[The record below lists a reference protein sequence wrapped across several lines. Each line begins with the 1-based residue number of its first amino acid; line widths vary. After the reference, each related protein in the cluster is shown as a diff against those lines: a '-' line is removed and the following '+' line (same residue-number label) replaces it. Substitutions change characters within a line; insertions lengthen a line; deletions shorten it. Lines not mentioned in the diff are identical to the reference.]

1 MSEVEITL
9 RGKSETIRCTLKAA
23 KAVNAL
29 AGGFQGALARLANM
43 DQEAYFQIVA
53 AGLGKKPID
62 VEQAVYETGLTN
74 LTEPLSNFV
83 LMLANGGK
91 PFIAAEEGGGE
102 GEA

>member
-1 MSEVEITL
+1 MSDVEITL
-9 RGKSETIRCTLKAA
+9 RGKSETLRCTLKAA

-53 AGLGKKPID
+53 AGLGKKPMD
-62 VEQAVYETGLTN
+62 VEQAVYEAGLTT
-74 LTEPLSNFV
+74 LTEPLTSFV
-83 LMLANGGK
+83 IMLANGGK
-91 PFIAAEEGGGE
+91 PLVAAEETSGE

>member
-9 RGKSETIRCTLKAA
+9 KGKSETLRCTLKAA
-23 KAVNAL
+23 KSVNAL

-43 DQEAYFQIVA
+43 DQEAYFLIVA
-53 AGLGKKPID
+53 AGLGKKPMEI
-62 VEQAVYETGLTN
+62 EQAVYEAGLTN

-83 LMLANGGK
+83 MLLANGGK
-91 PFIAAEEGGGE
+91 PLAPAEEGAGE

>member
-9 RGKSETIRCTLKAA
+9 KGKSETLRCTLKAA
-23 KAVNAL
+23 KSVNAL
-29 AGGFQGALARLANM
+29 AGGFQGALSCLATM
-43 DQEAYFQIVA
+43 DQDAYFLIVA
-53 AGLGKKPID
+53 AGLGKRPVD
-62 VEQAVYETGLTN
+62 VEQSVYESGLTN

-91 PFIAAEEGGGE
+91 PLVAAEEGNGE

>member
-1 MSEVEITL
+1 MSELEITL
-9 RGKSETIRCTLKAA
+9 KGRPETLRCTLKAA
-23 KAVNAL
+23 KAVNAV
-29 AGGFQGALARLANM
+29 AGGFQGALARLATM
-43 DQEAYFQIVA
+43 DQDAYFLIVA

-91 PFIAAEEGGGE
+91 PLVAAEEGSGE